1 MYLHVP
7 DDPDCSWRKEFEAFA
22 GFPTGRSV
30 HREGIRS
37 LSAAGGS
44 VSFCALGSRAAFG
57 GQTVTSRR
65 RGRKRQV
72 FDLPWC
78 RATTKVVAHLQF
90 EGAGV
95 CESDVSKP
103 PFDGDSVDTAVV
115 SDREIGKLLNDLPS
129 AHVSV
134 QDGRAWKRRLND
146 PAKRARRA
154 ARVVRHIRFVYFAN
168 VDDDSL
174 FGDYHNDLVTAEV
187 LMDRV
192 LAARASGMRAVH
204 PHLQSEAEERLLNR
218 PPRGS
223 FAQVTPEYIRWYG
236 RDGARRNE
244 PMVREELA
252 IELMGEYGY
261 SYSDALDIA
270 INNSAALARRDQAW
284 LLKRAKTPIYCR
296 PLHATEFHQLAEA
309 IEAAYLVPQGDM
321 HVTRANMDIARR
333 AAAVL
338 GTVMDEYVEA
348 PFRIPVLADAFS
360 DFHSAHLLR
369 VAHARLAG
377 LQPMPVTGVLGWFSA
392 KRARI
397 YAEVQAR
404 LAAR

>member
-1 MYLHVP
+1 MRRATAWVAE
-7 DDPDCSWRKEFEAFA
+7 CSLFEDVGVSESDF
-22 GFPTGRSV
+22 
-30 HREGIRS
+30 
-37 LSAAGGS
+37 SARPRDGGS
-44 VSFCALGSRAAFG
+44 IN
-57 GQTVTSRR
+57 
-65 RGRKRQV
+65 
-72 FDLPWC
+72 
-78 RATTKVVAHLQF
+78 H
-90 EGAGV
+90 
-95 CESDVSKP
+95 
-103 PFDGDSVDTAVV
+103 V
-115 SDREIGKLLNDLPS
+115 SDREVGRLLSDLPS
-129 AHVSV
+129 AHGACAA
-134 QDGRAWKRRLND
+134 QHRCAWKRRLHD

-154 ARVVRHIRFVYFAN
+154 MRVVRHIRFVYFAH

-174 FGDYHNDLVTAEV
+174 YGDYHHELVSAEV

-192 LAARASGMRAVH
+192 LAARAAGMKAVH
-204 PHLQSEAEERLLNR
+204 PQLHGAAEDRLFNR

-223 FAQVTPEYIRWYG
+223 FMQITPEYIRWYG
-236 RDGARRNE
+236 RDGVRRFE

-270 INNSAALARRDQAW
+270 SNHSHALPRTDQAW
-284 LLKRAKTPIYCR
+284 LLARARTPIYCR
-296 PLHATEFHQLAEA
+296 PLHATEFEQLARA
-309 IEAAYLVPQGDM
+309 IEAAYNVPAGDSKLAQ
-321 HVTRANMDIARR
+321 ANTEIARR

-338 GTVMDEYVEA
+338 GTVLDEFVET
-348 PFRIPVLADAFS
+348 PFTTPVLAEAFQE
-360 DFHSAHLLR
+360 FHRAHLLR